1 MPNLLAWRR
10 STGAAALL
18 AVAAVAA
25 TAAAGPRAAVAANDA
40 VLIRDVPTG
49 HDPLGSQNQPSTP
62 GEYIQP
68 DTQIEPSIAVN
79 PNNPLNVVTGY
90 QEGRVDA
97 AGDAT
102 NGWATSLDGGR
113 TWRSGELPGL
123 TSYPGQTGPFDRASD
138 AVVAFGPNNDVYYS
152 SLVFDTGSDN
162 GLRSGMAI
170 NISKDGGLTWSQ
182 PVFFAD
188 DQLDGLNDKNWVV
201 VDTSGA
207 SGHTKGRVYVVWDR
221 VAAVYYDYC
230 DSGCDQLSNWALGGT
245 FMKLDLQPTYVS
257 QAIGATPVV
266 LNSGALAVLFNAA
279 AGGAPTGT
287 NFEQTV
293 NTNPSSV
300 RLTCVVAPLAGT
312 QPSGTPLVFGPPV
325 YIADNDSTAIRA
337 QRAGSLP
344 SATYDTKTG
353 TLAIAW
359 EDARFHTEASPVND
373 ILVATST
380 DGGTTWSS
388 PVQVNPSKTNDYID
402 RYNASISAS
411 GDGIL
416 HVAYRSRQ
424 EADHLA
430 NFSSTAQTWYQESS
444 DGGATWSTPLQVS
457 TTPGNNLYYGAFS
470 RNGTFEGDYNGIASA
485 GGYSYVVRDEAHP
498 AYAGEPVALTPDPTN
513 VEQLL
518 LTGKGHQHQE
528 TWVAVVGPQPSV
540 GQVQGATVTVSPP
553 PVAPQSAA
561 PATVPSTLPNT
572 SALGG
577 VPGLPVGL
585 LVAGFTVLGASMG
598 RRRRRL

>member
-1 MPNLLAWRR
+1 MPYLPAPRR
-10 STGAAALL
+10 STVAAALL

-25 TAAAGPRAAVAANDA
+25 TAAAGSRAAVAANDA
-40 VLIRDVPTG
+40 VLIRDVATG
-49 HDPLGSQNQPSTP
+49 HDPLGSQNQASTP
-62 GEYIQP
+62 TDYIQP

-90 QEGRVDA
+90 QEGRVDGG
-97 AGDAT
+97 GDAT
-102 NGWATSLDGGR
+102 NGWATSFDGGR
-113 TWRSGELPGL
+113 TWRYGELPGL

-152 SLVFDTGSDN
+152 SLVFDDASDN

-170 NISKDGGLTWSQ
+170 NNSKDGGLTWSQ

-201 VDTSGA
+201 VDTSGD

-230 DSGCDQLSNWALGGT
+230 DSGCDQLSNWALGGK
-245 FMKLDLQPTYVS
+245 FMQLDLPPTYVS

-279 AGGAPTGT
+279 AGGTPTGT

-312 QPSGTPLVFGPPV
+312 QPSGTPIAFGPPV

-470 RNGTFEGDYNGIASA
+470 RSGTFEGDYNGIASA

-498 AYAGEPVALTPDPTN
+498 AYPGEPVALTPDPSN
-513 VEQLL
+513 VEQLA

-528 TWVAVVGPQPSV
+528 TWVAVVGPQPPAA
-540 GQVQGATVTVSPP
+540 QVQGATVTVSPP

-561 PATVPSTLPNT
+561 PATLPATLPNT
-572 SALGG
+572 SAPAA

-585 LVAGFTVLGASMG
+585 LVAAATVLGACMG